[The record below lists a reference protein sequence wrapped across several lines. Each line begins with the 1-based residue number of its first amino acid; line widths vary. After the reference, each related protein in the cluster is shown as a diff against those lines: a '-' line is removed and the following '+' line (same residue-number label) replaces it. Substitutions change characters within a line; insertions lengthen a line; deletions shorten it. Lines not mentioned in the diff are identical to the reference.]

1 MEHMQD
7 DYETLVTSL
16 LEWIRGKTSS
26 LNDRHFD
33 NSLEGIKKDMYK
45 FTEYRVV
52 EKPPKSVLVNLIT
65 FHEALLCS

>member
-1 MEHMQD
+1 MEHLQD
-7 DYETLVTSL
+7 DYETLVTGL
-16 LEWIRGKTSS
+16 LEWIRAKTNT

-52 EKPPKSVLVNLIT
+52 EKPPKSVLVNLI
-65 FHEALLCS
+65 L

>member
-1 MEHMQD
+1 MERLQD

-16 LEWIRGKTSS
+16 LEWIYGKINS

-33 NSLEGIKKDMYK
+33 NSLEGIKKDMTK

-52 EKPPKSVLVNLIT
+52 EKPPKLVDCRTVSVV
-65 FHEALLCS
+65 